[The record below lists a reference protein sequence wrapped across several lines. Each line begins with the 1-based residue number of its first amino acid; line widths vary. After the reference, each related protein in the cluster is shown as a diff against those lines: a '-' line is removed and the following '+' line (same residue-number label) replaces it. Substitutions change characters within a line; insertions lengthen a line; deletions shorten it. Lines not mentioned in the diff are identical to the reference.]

1 MRKVALV
8 LLSAVFL
15 ATLFGCGQG
24 EDVLFQVENVER
36 IEAYRYDG
44 VPAAAEK
51 KIITDPN
58 EIKNICE
65 QLLSAR
71 DPKVEET
78 LAGGTVISFRV
89 QLKDE
94 TNYEVIYTDDEDLEK
109 LQATWD
115 DFFCEA
121 VPAEVDELPVLV
133 TGENKVNATATAV
146 TNE

>member
-58 EIKNICE
+58 EIKISASSFF
-65 QLLSAR
+65 LLEDRSRGDFSGRNCHQFSGA
-71 DPKVEET
+71 VE
-78 LAGGTVISFRV
+78 R
-89 QLKDE
+89 
-94 TNYEVIYTDDEDLEK
+94 
-109 LQATWD
+109 
-115 DFFCEA
+115 
-121 VPAEVDELPVLV
+121 
-133 TGENKVNATATAV
+133 
-146 TNE
+146 

>member
-1 MRKVALV
+1 M
-8 LLSAVFL
+8 
-15 ATLFGCGQG
+15 
-24 EDVLFQVENVER
+24 
-36 IEAYRYDG
+36 
-44 VPAAAEK
+44 
-51 KIITDPN
+51 
-58 EIKNICE
+58 
-65 QLLSAR
+65 
-71 DPKVEET
+71 
-78 LAGGTVISFRV
+78 